1 MKPVAWRS
9 PDGSMR
15 EDEGQGEPPFDDW
28 TPLYARPAP
37 LSDERIA
44 ATVLHNIYDGD
55 DSMAYR
61 EAWTREI
68 ATPLIRAIERE
79 LFEGE

>member
-28 TPLYARPAP
+28 TPLYTRPTP
-37 LSDERIA
+37 MSYERIA
-44 ATVLHNIYDGD
+44 SI
-55 DSMAYR
+55 
-61 EAWTREI
+61 W
-68 ATPLIRAIERE
+68 RACCQRSTNTTAELVSNFVRAVELE